1 MKSIIVIIFFSLTFI
16 SFAESLESKLKEKK
30 ESSKAS
36 PETKAI
42 LKKGIDHLIESKL
55 KDQAMSLLGSKLP
68 EESFIN
74 EIGMPITTKS
84 LYKNGTIVLNFYRG
98 GWCPYCMLELEAY
111 QKLLNS
117 FKQSKIT
124 VIALTPDQY
133 REINKTRKKFNLT
146 FPIYSDKNNQLAKKL
161 GLAFKVDQDTISA
174 YKNLGIDLQA
184 FQNNDEWMLPM
195 PGVYVIDQTGTI
207 RHIEVDPDYTK
218 RAEPSKILE
227 IAKSLSM

>member
-36 PETKAI
+36 SETKAI
-42 LKKGIDHLIESKL
+42 LKKGVDQLIESKL
-55 KDQAMSLLGSKLP
+55 KDQAMSLLGTKLP
-68 EESFIN
+68 DESFIN

-84 LYKNGTIVLNFYRG
+84 LYKNGTLVLNFYRG

-111 QKLLNS
+111 QKLLTS
-117 FKQSKIT
+117 YKESKIS
-124 VIALTPDQY
+124 VIALAPDQY

-161 GLAFKVDQDTISA
+161 GLAFKVDKETINI
-174 YKNLGIDLQA
+174 YKGFGIDLQA

-195 PGVYVIDQTGTI
+195 PGVYIIDKTGTI

-227 IAKSLSM
+227 IAKSL